1 MGTII
6 CRVEEGYVYGVFFLR
21 VLKRS
26 FKKSILK
33 RLNKQAVLIDE
44 KKTCVSFSFLQP
56 CARTVVRF
64 ITFNTFSRHI
74 FMLNTRSTRI
84 GLGLPE
90 FVQNMKRYQLFRLC
104 WLQ

>member
-1 MGTII
+1 M
-6 CRVEEGYVYGVFFLR
+6 VFFFFEYEKDPL
-21 VLKRS
+21 
-26 FKKSILK
+26 KKSFEAA
-33 RLNKQAVLIDE
+33 KQTSSIDRQE
-44 KKTCVSFSFLQP
+44 RTCVSFSFLQP